1 MTGEEYR
8 EAAKKTANENASEW
22 LCKQVNSFSTYPEK
36 GGEPGCDVGLLMN
49 GVLGLTGEAGEVSDL
64 EWAIMAILAAVGECK
79 PENISVNRCKY
90 CDIIEAESKTGSV
103 QFVFRQ
109 GFRSSLPHHTKT
121 TLAELM
127 KKDTEK

>member
-1 MTGEEYR
+1 M
-8 EAAKKTANENASEW
+8 
-22 LCKQVNSFSTYPEK
+22 K
-36 GGEPGCDVGLLMN
+36 GN
-49 GVLGLTGEAGEVSDL
+49 GNLSDL

-127 KKDTEK
+127 PCDCGLHTFTKDKAGKQTFVTPDGETVRGTETEDGEIRHQQGSTRERKDIEFT